1 MNVISTLRAKVLLAA
16 LVAVL
21 TGSAFGYWGV
31 AEFEQRQRTEDIRWL
46 IQDTSLRV
54 RTAVAAEAVARAD
67 SDTEA
72 LRPYY
77 EHAVAVDGH
86 LKKLHQ
92 LDGKDAA
99 ALAPLVDAADDF
111 LITSREILLRRASSE
126 RHRVRLSGD
135 LRQLRQHM
143 RADDRTGAWIT
154 AAVRAKERVDEDYRD
169 FRIASAAL
177 FTLLDTFPAAQSRI
191 APHVDAVHLIDD
203 AAVAGARERILGA
216 VQVTERE
223 LERYA
228 NLSRYR

>member
-1 MNVISTLRAKVLLAA
+1 MNIISSIRAKI
-16 LVAVL
+16 LVATLVTIV

-31 AEFEQRQRTEDIRWL
+31 AGYEQRERLEDIRWL
-46 IQDTSLRV
+46 IQDTSLRL
-54 RTAVAAEAVARAD
+54 RTAIATEPVARAADD
-67 SDTEA
+67 SEA

-77 EHAVAVDGH
+77 EHAIAVDGY
-86 LKKLHQ
+86 LKKLHDIGGADSAQ
-92 LDGKDAA
+92 LA
-99 ALAPLVDAADDF
+99 ALADAADDF

-126 RHRVRLSGD
+126 RYRVKLAGD
-135 LRQLRQHM
+135 LRQLHQHM

-177 FTLLDTFPAAQSRI
+177 FTLLDGFPAAQSRI

-203 AAVAGARERILGA
+203 AAVAAARGRILVA
-216 VQVTERE
+216 TQATERE

-228 NLSRYR
+228 NLNRYR